1 MSHSIIIG
9 IAGGSASGKT
19 SIAKAVYE
27 NFKGSHK
34 TCIIKQ
40 DDYYKDQSHLSFEE
54 RVKTNYDHPFAFD
67 NDLLVEQLHEL
78 KKGNTVAKPTYD
90 YTIHN
95 RSDVVETIT
104 PRDVYILEG
113 LFVLYDEN
121 IRQLCDILVFVDTD
135 ADIRFIRR
143 LRRDIEER
151 GRSLDSVCEQY
162 LNTVRPMH
170 EQFVEPSKKYAH
182 IIIPEGGTNTVA
194 IDLLITKI
202 ASVIDKK
209 I

>member
-1 MSHSIIIG
+1 MKNSIIIG

-19 SIAKAVYE
+19 SISRQVYE
-27 NFKGSHK
+27 FFKGSHT

-67 NDLLVEQLHEL
+67 NDLLVEQLKQL
-78 KKGNTVAKPTYD
+78 KEGKSISKPTYD
-90 YTIHN
+90 YTMHT

-113 LFVLYDEN
+113 LFVLYDEK
-121 IRQLCDILVFVDTD
+121 IREMCDILVFVDTD
-135 ADIRFIRR
+135 
-143 LRRDIEER
+143 EER
-151 GRSLDSVCEQY
+151 GRSLDSVCNQY
-162 LNTVRPMH
+162 LETVRPMH

-182 IIIPEGGTNTVA
+182 IIIPEGGNNTVA
-194 IDLLITKI
+194 VDLLITKI
-202 ASVIDKK
+202 SSVIDTKE
-209 I
+209 